1 MSCGVLS
8 MTTAMRIWP
17 TLKATAPSALTPMT
31 LTPLM
36 RLSAIIASSDSAPPA
51 SE

>member
-1 MSCGVLS
+1 M
-8 MTTAMRIWP
+8 
-17 TLKATAPSALTPMT
+17 LKPTAPSALTPMT

-36 RLSAIIASSDSAPPA
+36 RLSAIIASSDSTPPA